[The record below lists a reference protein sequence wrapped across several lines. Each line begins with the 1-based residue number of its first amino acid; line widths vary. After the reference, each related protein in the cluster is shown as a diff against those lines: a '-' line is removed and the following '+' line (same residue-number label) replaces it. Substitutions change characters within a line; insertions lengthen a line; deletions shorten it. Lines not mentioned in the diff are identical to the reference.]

1 MTETLLGIMTGAIN
15 VVSAASLSALIF
27 TDGRLGHLAQGISLA
42 LVSATVIG
50 LIVSIAGSCR
60 FTIATP
66 QDRTA
71 PILAI
76 MAAAIV
82 AAAPTDATSDQIFL
96 DVVTA
101 IVAATLVTGAFLMLL
116 GLSRAGG
123 LMRFIPYSVL
133 GGFFAG
139 TGWLLVLG
147 GLRVMISHDIGTLSA
162 LSLLTDPGMLARWLP
177 GLCMA
182 AAILITFRFTDSA
195 FALPLLLL
203 AGIALFFAIAHSQGE
218 NLSTLGDAGW
228 LLGPFEQTTPGG
240 ATVDIVDLVRH
251 DGWSIVVGQWSNV
264 ATILV
269 ISAISILLTA
279 SALELLSQQDIDVN
293 RELLVAG
300 LANLAAG
307 LGAGMVGF
315 QSVGMS
321 SLALKTG
328 VRSRATGVLAAL
340 TCGLVLWIGVD
351 MLAYLPRVVL
361 GGILLWLGL
370 SFLGK
375 WLIGTW
381 GTLPRGEYLVVP
393 LILGIIATVGFIEGM
408 LAGLLAALVLFV
420 LNYSRTQVVRF
431 ALSGQQLKSTVERNI
446 DDERY
451 LNRHGGQLL
460 GLKLRG
466 YLFFGTATQLLYR
479 VRERVVE
486 VTPDPVRYVL
496 LDFEQVTGIDS
507 STTYAFHRLQLLA
520 RKHDLTLLLTALS
533 PQMRR
538 QLDVARAID
547 DDGRT
552 RTFASMDLG
561 LEWYE
566 NRVIGELGQGRART
580 SATIIQHLANRFRG
594 AIDTSALL
602 DYLDDVSF
610 PAGHVLI
617 RQGDVADDLYFL
629 EQGEVSVYVRTTS
642 GNDMRI
648 RRTGSGTVIGE
659 LGFYLGT
666 PRSATVITDRPGRA
680 YHLTQRSLQRMES
693 EHPELAS
700 ALHRFIA
707 ELLADRLLGATRTID
722 AVLT

>member
-1 MTETLLGIMTGAIN
+1 M
-15 VVSAASLSALIF
+15 
-27 TDGRLGHLAQGISLA
+27 
-42 LVSATVIG
+42 
-50 LIVSIAGSCR
+50 
-60 FTIATP
+60 
-66 QDRTA
+66 
-71 PILAI
+71 
-76 MAAAIV
+76 
-82 AAAPTDATSDQIFL
+82 
-96 DVVTA
+96 
-101 IVAATLVTGAFLMLL
+101 
-116 GLSRAGG
+116 
-123 LMRFIPYSVL
+123 
-133 GGFFAG
+133 
-139 TGWLLVLG
+139 
-147 GLRVMISHDIGTLSA
+147 
-162 LSLLTDPGMLARWLP
+162 
-177 GLCMA
+177 
-182 AAILITFRFTDSA
+182 
-195 FALPLLLL
+195 
-203 AGIALFFAIAHSQGE
+203 
-218 NLSTLGDAGW
+218 
-228 LLGPFEQTTPGG
+228 
-240 ATVDIVDLVRH
+240 
-251 DGWSIVVGQWSNV
+251 
-264 ATILV
+264 
-269 ISAISILLTA
+269 
-279 SALELLSQQDIDVN
+279 
-293 RELLVAG
+293 
-300 LANLAAG
+300 
-307 LGAGMVGF
+307 
-315 QSVGMS
+315 
-321 SLALKTG
+321 
-328 VRSRATGVLAAL
+328 
-340 TCGLVLWIGVD
+340 
-351 MLAYLPRVVL
+351 
-361 GGILLWLGL
+361 
-370 SFLGK
+370 
-375 WLIGTW
+375 
-381 GTLPRGEYLVVP
+381 
-393 LILGIIATVGFIEGM
+393 
-408 LAGLLAALVLFV
+408 
-420 LNYSRTQVVRF
+420 
-431 ALSGQQLKSTVERNI
+431 
-446 DDERY
+446 
-451 LNRHGGQLL
+451 
-460 GLKLRG
+460 
-466 YLFFGTATQLLYR
+466 
-479 VRERVVE
+479 E